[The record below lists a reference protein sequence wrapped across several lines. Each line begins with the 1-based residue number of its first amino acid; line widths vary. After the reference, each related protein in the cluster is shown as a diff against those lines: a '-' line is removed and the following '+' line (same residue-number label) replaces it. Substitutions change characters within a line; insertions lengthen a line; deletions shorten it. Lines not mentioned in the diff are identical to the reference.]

1 MWAGAKTGSGHSAG
15 LAGAGCKRSTIRGM
29 VFATS
34 GCLVYS
40 GDVER
45 ITIIINGGKNGL
57 DDRRH
62 RFSLAKPCWSEVS
75 MGIEMIVGLVV
86 AVLAAIAGAFGFGK
100 SRGTTI
106 AETKAEIQRTEE
118 RAAATEA
125 VAERRVETTKGARDV
140 QQTVNHL
147 PDDDVD
153 RELREKFTRK
163 T

>member
-1 MWAGAKTGSGHSAG
+1 MS
-15 LAGAGCKRSTIRGM
+15 I
-29 VFATS
+29 
-34 GCLVYS
+34 
-40 GDVER
+40 VE
-45 ITIIINGGKNGL
+45 IIIGVIG
-57 DDRRH
+57 
-62 RFSLAKPCWSEVS
+62 AI
-75 MGIEMIVGLVV
+75 MV
-86 AVLAAIAGAFGFGK
+86 AVASGFGVGHL
-100 SRGTTI
+100 RGTS
-106 AETKAEIQRTEE
+106 KAEAKADQQRTEE